1 MEYTKQQKEALEA
14 IEQFLNSKNSIFIL
28 KGYAGTGKTTLI
40 RPILDIARTVG
51 KQCQLMAPTGRAAKV
66 LVDKTCHEATTIH
79 KAIYELSDIE
89 AIEGDENQDS
99 KIAYRFPLRQLCN
112 AKRPG
117 AALSPDKSLLIID
130 ESSMISSR
138 KSVGDLFIFG
148 SGILLEDVLNYA
160 RLEDGGKILFV
171 GDPAQLPPVGDPDSY
186 ALDADYLASKGYGVG
201 CYELTEVIRQGQDSV
216 ILSNSIKLRNLIQS
230 DFKAELVLERREGEL
245 EDIKAE
251 EVATRYCELSPAPSL
266 SSPVVI
272 CYSNRMAAAYNN
284 EIRAT
289 YFPGKG
295 DTPQSGDKIIVV
307 GNNYSSES
315 RAVLNGEFALVLDC
329 SDSIE
334 IQTGFV
340 YVDDNSDKKK
350 RIRMDLPF
358 RDATLLFDDGSVV
371 KKKLLDSLLSST
383 QPTITYQEQCAL
395 MSNFMI
401 RHRGLKAN
409 SPEFIKSLMEDPYYN
424 AIRAKYG
431 YAITCHKSQGG
442 EWDTVFV
449 DYSGRIGLSNDCLR
463 WCYTASTRA
472 HSRMYVNALY
482 DIPKLKARVTNI
494 MAVSG
499 VPSEY
504 YPSGIL
510 IPTGPFNSDSDL
522 APIKAKY
529 WQVAEALEGTGFSIH
544 GIEHKP
550 YREVYTISDSEGNTF
565 KCDAIYNKAGILKPF
580 HAVNP
585 SDASEEIL
593 ARINSDDIY
602 GFPFDYIP
610 SSQELEDLY
619 HKVKSACDDNGIS
632 IVNIVE
638 HLSNYRVVYYLK
650 TDALFA
656 YLEAFINKMGL
667 VTYIAPRSEIGL
679 QDAKLVRLIDAI
691 KE

>member
-1 MEYTKQQKEALEA
+1 MEYTKQQKDALEA
-14 IEQFLNSKNSIFIL
+14 IERFLNSEYSIFVL

-40 RPILDIARTVG
+40 RPILDIARAVG

-66 LVDKTCHEATTIH
+66 LVDKTGHEASTIH

-99 KIAYRFPLRQLCN
+99 RIAYRFPLRQLCN

-117 AALSPDKSLLIID
+117 AAVSPDKSLLIID

-138 KSVGDLFIFG
+138 KSVGDLFVFG
-148 SGILLEDVLNYA
+148 SGILLEDVLEYA

-171 GDPAQLPPVGDPDSY
+171 GDPAQLPPVGDPNSL
-186 ALDADYLASKGYGVG
+186 ALDADFLSSKGYGVN
-201 CYELTEVIRQGQDSV
+201 CFELTDVIRQGIDSV

-245 EDIKAE
+245 EDIKAN
-251 EVATRYCELSPAPSL
+251 EVASKYCELSPAPSIA
-266 SSPVVI
+266 SPIVI
-272 CYSNRMAAAYNN
+272 CYSNRMAAAYNS
-284 EIRAT
+284 EIRSI

-295 DTPQSGDKIIVV
+295 ETLQPGDKIIVV

-315 RAVLNGEFALVLDC
+315 RAVLNGEFALVLEC

-340 YVDDNSDKKK
+340 YVDDNTDKKK
-350 RIRMDLPF
+350 RIRMDLFF

-371 KKKLLDSLLSST
+371 KKKILDSLLSST

-409 SPEFIKSLMEDPYYN
+409 SPEFIRSLMEDPYYN

-482 DIPKLKARVTNI
+482 DIPKLKAKVTDI

-499 VPSEY
+499 VPTEF
-504 YPSGIL
+504 YPSGII
-510 IPTGPFNSDSDL
+510 IPTGPFNSDRDL
-522 APIKAKY
+522 APLKAKY
-529 WQVAEALEGTGFSIH
+529 WQVVETLEGTGFSIN
-544 GIEHKP
+544 GVEHKP
-550 YREVYTISDSEGNTF
+550 YREIYTITDSEGNSF

-593 ARINSDDIY
+593 AQINSNDFFA
-602 GFPFDYIP
+602 FPFDYIP
-610 SSQELEDLY
+610 SSQELKDLY
-619 HKVKSACDDNGIS
+619 HKIKSACDDNGIC

-656 YLEAFINKMGL
+656 YLEVFVNKMGL